1 MRVTFID
8 ENGGTVTITNPI
20 TVEGEAAS
28 LRTLAT
34 VLLDAVEADQI
45 GVKVRVLGGAAGHD
59 AARQKMSD
67 LAQQQLPP
75 DALRPAEPTE
85 LPPLWKPWEST
96 EPPPMELE
104 DWQLDMLRMAREKAF
119 PLVELIDYEV
129 AFVLANSNP
138 VQEPRLFSLVNGH
151 VAIAPAGLYILDR
164 AKRAVATKAKV
175 VKPQMDQKA
184 PPPPKKRPRQGR
196 QRP

>member
-75 DALRPAEPTE
+75 DALRPAELTE
-85 LPPLWKPWEST
+85 LPLPWKPWEST
-96 EPPPMELE
+96 VPPMVQLE
-104 DWQLDMLRMAREKAF
+104 VWQLDLLRRTRSGVIPIKDIEGPARTG
-119 PLVELIDYEV
+119 
-129 AFVLANSNP
+129 VLENHDP
-138 VQEPRLFSLVNGH
+138 EHEHRLFSIIKGQ
-151 VAIAPAGLYILDR
+151 VAIAPAGLYALDR
-164 AKRAVATKAKV
+164 ANAAEL
-175 VKPQMDQKA
+175 PA
-184 PPPPKKRPRQGR
+184 PFAEDPAALEREFISGLPPLGSDT
-196 QRP
+196 